1 MVGPARD
8 IAQDDSDATGMGG
21 DFIGQVI
28 EAAFDD
34 APGEGF
40 EVGLVHGSRVMAFAL
55 GERRVIGGYAAES
68 RLAGKILCGLRAG
81 LCLAQKVGPVLGGG
95 AVLFPSL
102 PGRASGTGAAARLTE
117 GRAGANLW
125 PSWPTNPWSAWSAS
139 PST

>member
-40 EVGLVHGSRVMAFAL
+40 EVGLVHGSKGNGFCA
-55 GERRVIGGYAAES
+55 GGK
-68 RLAGKILCGLRAG
+68 AGYRWLCGG
-81 LCLAQKVGPVLGGG
+81 KQTCQ
-95 AVLFPSL
+95 
-102 PGRASGTGAAARLTE
+102 
-117 GRAGANLW
+117 
-125 PSWPTNPWSAWSAS
+125 
-139 PST
+139 